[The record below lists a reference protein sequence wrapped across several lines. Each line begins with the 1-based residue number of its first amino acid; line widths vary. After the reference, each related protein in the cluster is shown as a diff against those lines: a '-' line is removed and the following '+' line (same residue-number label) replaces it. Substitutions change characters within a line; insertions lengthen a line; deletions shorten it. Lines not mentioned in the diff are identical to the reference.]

1 MKISIVFILIYVID
15 SSWCQDETVFHCSP
29 KPGCQIAQCD
39 PVAVGWDRPGFNFDE
54 HLHDKE
60 FPITCKSKNTPQ
72 PQNTADWL
80 PLVSRNILDIG
91 TIKSELKQLE
101 DNVVENSRNLDHF
114 EHSMSDQKANNE
126 IKRQSDEV
134 RNLRDK
140 ALQQSGQINDVLRK
154 YAKQSIELNEL
165 KIENVKQSTEISDL
179 KKDLADVQD
188 LNNKLIN
195 DNEKMEKAISR
206 IEQKLAVT
214 DKSQMLPS
222 RSEQITRPT
231 QTTLKPTPASENCK
245 LKVGNFCYFAVIRG
259 ERVRDVNYD
268 KAVDIC
274 KKRNADVC
282 LIRDEESYSAVMNY
296 LRSNIPKGRLW
307 ASIWTG
313 IKIDPMTGDVTP
325 AYSFTKWYPD
335 YPRTGIEY
343 KDRTNVYLH
352 VDLYQYRR
360 QGMGNGDPTFGLRG
374 VICEILI

>member
-245 LKVGNFCYFAVIRG
+245 LKVGNFCYFAVIR
-259 ERVRDVNYD
+259 DVNYD

-274 KKRNADVC
+274 KKRNADVG
-282 LIRDEESYSAVMNY
+282 LIRDEGSYNAIMNY
-296 LRSNIPKGRLW
+296 TRRNMPKEKKW
-307 ASIWTG
+307 VQIWTG

-325 AYSFTKWYPD
+325 ADSFTKWYPGD
-335 YPRTGIEY
+335 PTTGIKY
-343 KDRTNVYLH
+343 KDRTNVYLYVK
-352 VDLYQYRR
+352 VDPNDRR
-360 QGMGNGDPTFGLRG
+360 QGMFYGRPTWAWNG